1 MPTATRP
8 LLLSTHEVLTD
19 ELLRLAAVGGVPIEV
34 AIDPGAVRTRYMG
47 APLVLVGADLAEA
60 VVRARLPRRAGVVL
74 VGLEETDHLY
84 AQAQEL
90 GAEFVA
96 SLPTAQPW
104 LLERLASATSADAR
118 AARVLAVVGGR
129 GGAGASTLA
138 VALAVTAVRADQRV
152 LLIDADP
159 RGGGLDLA
167 LGLEHEEGLRW
178 PDFAGASGR
187 IDPGVLTESLP
198 GRGPLAVLSW
208 GRTEPLPAEAPVTA
222 MTAALTAG
230 RRGVDVIVID
240 LPRCLDEAA
249 AIGAGAAD
257 QVYVVVPGEVRAMFS
272 AAVTVTE
279 ISDFTDHIGA
289 VVRGPSPG
297 GLRAD
302 EVASGIGLPL
312 LGEVPTEPGLPGAV
326 ERGYAPG
333 GSGRG
338 PLAALCRNLLGVSR

>member
-1 MPTATRP
+1 
-8 LLLSTHEVLTD
+8 VLTD
-19 ELLRLAAVGGVPIEV
+19 ELLPLAAVGGVPLEV

-60 VVRARLPRRAGVVL
+60 VLRAKLPRRGGVVL
-74 VGLEETDHLY
+74 VGLEPTERLY
-84 AQAQEL
+84 EQAKVL

-104 LLERLASATSADAR
+104 LLDRLAAVTALDTR
-118 AARVLAVVGGR
+118 EARVVAAIGGR

-138 VALAVTAVRADQRV
+138 VALAVTAVRGGRRT

-159 RGGGLDLA
+159 RGGGLDLT
-167 LGLEHEEGLRW
+167 LGLEHDEGLRW

-187 IDPGVLTESLP
+187 IDPDALTEALP
-198 GRGPLAVLSW
+198 GKGPLAILSW
-208 GRTEPLPAEAPVTA
+208 GRVDTGLEEAPVTA
-222 MTAALTAG
+222 MTAALAAG

-257 QVYVVVPGEVRAMFS
+257 QVYVVVPAEVRATFS
-272 AAVTVTE
+272 AAVTVRE
-279 ISDFTDHIGA
+279 VGGFSDRMGA
-289 VVRGPSPG
+289 IVRGPSPG

-302 EVASGIGLPL
+302 EVAGAVGLPL